1 MAASG
6 KRLLIVNGLIHQP
19 EDCRIQD
26 RRGPSG
32 EELHR
37 SGSQEQ
43 HKPAS
48 GEKEEATRRFR
59 LSRIDICTH
68 SLCTQVTQT
77 DLYLSY

>member
-19 EDCRIQD
+19 ED